1 MKEGMLVRV
10 LPPFDEAYPNTY
22 LVVQVDVAED
32 GQQVVYLEGIESAFA
47 PSYLEV
53 AQ

>member
-1 MKEGMLVRV
+1 MEEGMLVRV
-10 LPPFDEAYPNTY
+10 LSPFDEGYPNTY
-22 LVVQVDVAED
+22 PVVQVDIAED
-32 GQQVVYLEGIESAFA
+32 GQLVVYLEGIESAFA